1 MFACSLSSL
10 KGTTDD
16 AIISFCGHNNVHS
29 KIRQLFITTHFA
41 MVYLLVLQI
50 NSPSPS
56 NNAKSTINKDKT
68 RQVKEVYSVRDYWS
82 T

>member
-1 MFACSLSSL
+1 MFACSLSLL

-29 KIRQLFITTHFA
+29 KTRQLFTTTYFT
-41 MVYLLVLQI
+41 MVCLLILEV

-68 RQVKEVYSVRDYWS
+68 
-82 T
+82 